1 MEEIKRSG
9 LTLEQAKIFAD
20 MGIADVKNGFI
31 ETGYYLK
38 MIRDKKLWK
47 EQKYKSFEAFLE
59 ENYAKDKSWASRCI
73 SLYGTFGKEE
83 LFWGELPSLKPE
95 YADYNVSQLIEMIS
109 LPEEKRELVTPETPV
124 KAIRDMKPK
133 REKKVATVA
142 TSEAEKNVPDPEEVV
157 EVEKSCDVTTFKP
170 EEKDQDSE
178 PEIDHFF
185 DRNESI
191 DDAYGWVRAQVVK
204 EYLEGGYKSP
214 GKECKVEIC
223 GEEYWVIKGAEV
235 TTFYDERKGY
245 PIKGVTF
252 DVENT
257 RLEREYNFFFGNKEE
272 AESKESEEE
281 QEAPPQQGSG

>member
-1 MEEIKRSG
+1 MEEVKKSD
-9 LTLEQAKIFAD
+9 LTLEQAKMFAD
-20 MGIADVKNGFI
+20 RAIADVKNGFI

-38 MIRDKKLWK
+38 LIRDKKLWK
-47 EQKYKSFEAFLE
+47 EQKYKSFDAFLE

-124 KAIRDMKPK
+124 RAIRDMKPK

-142 TSEAEKNVPDPEEVV
+142 TSETEENVPAPEE
-157 EVEKSCDVTTFKP
+157 T
-170 EEKDQDSE
+170 KD

-185 DRNESI
+185 NRNESI
-191 DDAYGWVRAQVVK
+191 DDAYGATRAEIVNK
-204 EYLEGGYKSP
+204 YLETGYKSKD
-214 GKECKVEIC
+214 KEYEVAAFGWLYKIVKEGDVTVFC
-223 GEEYWVIKGAEV
+223 GPSG
-235 TTFYDERKGY
+235 D
-245 PIKGVTF
+245 PSF

-257 RLEREYNFFFGNKEE
+257 RLEREYNYFFGNKEE